1 MILVTTRKQEMSRT
15 MMSSVSALFSYVVIK
30 RQFVQISQQ
39 LVVVFLQNRDVLC
52 MPVLNVLL
60 KCQDFLNCDLLSIV
74 DQNYLEIEKFN

>member
-15 MMSSVSALFSYVVIK
+15 MMSSMSALFSCVVIK

-60 KCQDFLNCDLLSIV
+60 SVKIS
-74 DQNYLEIEKFN
+74 

>member
-39 LVVVFLQNRDVLC
+39 LFVVFLQNRDVLC

-60 KCQDFLNCDLLSIV
+60 SVKIS
-74 DQNYLEIEKFN
+74 